1 MTGAGKTDKPAGAWT
16 ADQVAERLA
25 SKMEKG
31 EFYVVCPDNDVT
43 EEMDRKRIAWAV
55 GDVIEG
61 RPALSRW
68 RGGEW
73 GEKHKAFMEG
83 N

>member
-1 MTGAGKTDKPAGAWT
+1 MTGAGKAAEKPAGAWT

-25 SKMEKG
+25 DKMEKG
-31 EFYVVCPDNDVT
+31 DFYVICPDNDVT
-43 EEMDRKRIAWAV
+43 EETDRKRIAWAS
-55 GDVIEG
+55 GDLTEG

-73 GEKHKAFMEG
+73 GQKHKEFMEK
-83 N
+83 